1 MLYLFDSYVYLQK
14 KNLKK
19 NRIILRRRAL
29 IMKLAPK
36 SKTIFKIGK
45 KLKTKSLAKKIK
57 FKPSSK

>member
-1 MLYLFDSYVYLQK
+1 MYLQK

-19 NRIILRRRAL
+19 NKIVLRRRAL
-29 IMKLAPK
+29 VMKLVPK
-36 SKTIFKIGK
+36 SKTILKTGK